1 MMAWEDE
8 DLTFHSRA
16 LMMECSPIKDE
27 LRIADCS
34 LQESFLQGT
43 KWNLAH

>member
-8 DLTFHSRA
+8 DLAFRSGA

-27 LRIADCS
+27 LHMAKYS

-43 KWNLAH
+43 KWNLVH

>member
-1 MMAWEDE
+1 MAWEDAV
-8 DLTFHSRA
+8 LALHSRA

-27 LRIADCS
+27 LRIAESS

-43 KWNLAH
+43 KWNLVH